1 VGKKPGPKK
10 EALSKQ
16 LLNLKEKTSWSWER
30 MCQEF
35 HRLMGAQ
42 GPSHTT
48 LIRYA
53 LENVKR
59 RNVVTEQYVREA
71 IDKVAVELVR
81 KELSESE
88 TQRKRVL
95 KELRQTEIR
104 FHDLVENAR
113 DVIHRY
119 RLVPTPGME
128 YISPS
133 VTDVLGYTPEE
144 FYADPD
150 LPFKIVH
157 PDDRR
162 RFEKIMRGEGFEEPR
177 ILRYMHKNGSL
188 IWIERVAVAIHD
200 EAGNLVAME
209 GISRDITE
217 RKRVEKKLREN
228 EELLRQI
235 TENIQEV
242 FFVVEHKDYRILYVS
257 PSYEEIWGQTCES
270 LLKSPTAW
278 VEAIIPEDRERVSVA
293 LDNQQRTGKFNEEFR
308 IVRPD
313 KSIRWVHDRVFPIRN
328 AQGEIYRLVG
338 IALDITERKRMEEAL
353 RETEERFRS
362 LVEHTTDILWE
373 LDQEGAYT
381 YVSPNVQD
389 ILGYSPEQL
398 IGKTPFE
405 FMPEEEAERVGQ
417 TFAQI
422 VQKGRSFTSLQHQAL
437 CESGKMILLECSGVP
452 ITTGKGTVQGYRGID
467 RDITKRAEV

>member
-1 VGKKPGPKK
+1 
-10 EALSKQ
+10 
-16 LLNLKEKTSWSWER
+16 

-35 HRLMGAQ
+35 RGVMGNE
-42 GPSHTT
+42 GPAHTT
-48 LIRYA
+48 LLRYA
-53 LENVKR
+53 NGNVKR

-71 IDKVAVELVR
+71 IDKVTVELVQR
-81 KELSESE
+81 ELRESE
-88 TQRKRVL
+88 TQHKRVL

-119 RLVPTPGME
+119 RLAPTPGME

-144 FYADPD
+144 FYADPA
-150 LPFKIVH
+150 LGLKIIH
-157 PDDRR
+157 PDDQRKL
-162 RFEKIMRGEGFEEPR
+162 EKIMRGEGFEEQS
-177 ILRYMHKNGSL
+177 ILRYRHKDGSL
-188 IWIERVAVAIHD
+188 IWIERVAVPIYDA
-200 EAGNLVAME
+200 EGNLVAME

-235 TENIQEV
+235 TDTIQEAV
-242 FFVVEHKDYRILYVS
+242 FVIDHKDYRVLYVS

-270 LLKSPTAW
+270 LLKSPTVW
-278 VEAIIPEDRERVSVA
+278 LETIFPEDRERVLAA
-293 LDNQQRTGKFNEEFR
+293 LENQHRTGEFDEEFR

-313 KSIRWVHDRVFPIRN
+313 KSLRWIHDRAFPIRN

-338 IALDITERKRMEEAL
+338 IAMDITERKRMEKRL
-353 RETEERFRS
+353 RETEERFRG
-362 LVEHTTDILWE
+362 LVEHTNDILWE

-389 ILGYSPEQL
+389 VLGYSPEHL

-405 FMPEEEAERVGQ
+405 FMPEKEAERVGQ
-417 TFAQI
+417 IFGEV
-422 VQKGRSFTSLQHQAL
+422 VQERTVFTSLQHKAL
-437 CESGKMILLECSGVP
+437 CKNGKVILLECSGRP
-452 ITTGKGTVQGYRGID
+452 ITNDAGNFQGYRGID
-467 RDITKRAEV
+467 RDITKRAEK